1 MWDLLRNA
9 RKIVVKVG
17 TSNLTDENSRLDL
30 SKVERVVRGTMELRR
45 QGRKVVLITS
55 GAIGAGMGRMNL
67 TRRPESMPLLQ
78 AAAAVGQGILM
89 QVYEKY
95 FEEYGQPVAQ
105 ILLTREDFTD
115 PRRHQNFINTMTTL
129 LEWGVIPIVNENDT
143 VAVEEIKL
151 GDNDN
156 LSALVAISI
165 QADLLIMLSDVEGLY
180 TGDPNKEKGVKLIK
194 IVEKVTPEIE
204 NLAGAASRGFG
215 GMLTKVQA
223 AKMAS
228 EFGIP
233 VVIANGAE
241 REVLQRLAAGEEIGT
256 LFLPRSLGGERR

>member
-1 MWDLLRNA
+1 MRNA
-9 RKIVVKVG
+9 RKIVLKVG
-17 TSNLTDENSRLDL
+17 TTNLTDESSRLDF
-30 SKVERVVRGTMELRR
+30 SKVERVVRGAMELRK

-55 GAIGAGMGRMNL
+55 GAIGAGIGRMNL
-67 TRRPESMPLLQ
+67 ARRPESMPLLQ
-78 AAAAVGQGILM
+78 AAAAVGQGVLM

-115 PRRHQNFINTMTTL
+115 PRRNGNFINTMTTL
-129 LEWGVIPIVNENDT
+129 MEWGVVPIVNENDT

-156 LSALVAISI
+156 LSALVATSI
-165 QADLLIMLSDVEGLY
+165 QADLLIMLSDVNGLY
-180 TGDPNKEKGVKLIK
+180 TGDPNKEKDVKLIK
-194 IVEKVTPEIE
+194 VVERVTPEIE

-223 AKMAS
+223 AKVAS

-233 VVIANGAE
+233 VVIANGSE
-241 REVLQRLAAGEEIGT
+241 KDVIRRIGAGEEIGT
-256 LFLPRSLGGERR
+256 LFLPRSLRGEQK